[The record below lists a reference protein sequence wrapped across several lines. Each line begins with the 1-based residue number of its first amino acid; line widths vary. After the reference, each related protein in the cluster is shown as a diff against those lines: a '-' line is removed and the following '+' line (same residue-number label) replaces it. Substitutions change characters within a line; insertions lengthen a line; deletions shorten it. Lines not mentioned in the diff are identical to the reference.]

1 MHYQQHIILLLLLI
15 LKVFTL
21 KDDTNDQFI
30 WHQKEKYYFP
40 SIDIKMK
47 VILEER
53 CYDSLEIQKDNT
65 ILIPKDK
72 DSIYVSNFPP
82 IEQIVTFWKS
92 MKKPIQMRVEPFLCD
107 TGYSKKHPIFNNPT
121 CQLPG
126 YMSPSAPRCQT
137 KYLKWICDNARM
149 DINVTKPN
157 YFIIPE
163 ADHAY
168 TFSPPVP
175 WLLTAKNAYVSM
187 CGSIHA
193 SCGLIHTNANC
204 KGTAFLVMG
213 QAFKNKCSY
222 SKLNT
227 VDIKKGSNFTCDK
240 GTPFSNDVVV
250 EDRVFV
256 LGEVDDTYV
265 YHIHLE
271 IMPRIIYHLDFIKNN
286 PDIKISIG
294 CDTKKSHD
302 QTMSGLDHGLLSMKP
317 IMELAGISMDRLI
330 VHKHVYA
337 KEVYFPMEGGCQD
350 PVYNTWQILNMRKY
364 FFDKLNITEQDQ
376 YQKKP
381 VMMLMKRSSAAKH
394 TRNSHDLVRQWSDG
408 FADKML
414 TSLQNKFP
422 RYRVVLFTDRNETL
436 MKCFECQIRAFA
448 EVDVLIGIH
457 GAGLAN
463 IVYMKPN
470 SAVIEIAPYGN
481 DGRCLLGGGP
491 FSRIAA
497 VMAQNYM
504 IHHPPH
510 SEYKWITREMVS
522 ELNIERFLLHLT
534 SFLASINR

>member
-1 MHYQQHIILLLLLI
+1 MIINNIYCNDKIEESPLI
-15 LKVFTL
+15 
-21 KDDTNDQFI
+21 
-30 WHQKEKYYFP
+30 WYQKEKYYFP

-47 VILEER
+47 IILEEK
-53 CYDSLEIQKDNT
+53 CYDQLEIRKDYD
-65 ILIPKDK
+65 ISIPNDK
-72 DSIYVSNFPP
+72 KIIYVSNFPP
-82 IEQIVTFWKS
+82 NKKIVNFWKN
-92 MKKPIQMRVEPFLCD
+92 MKKPLQMRVEPFLCD

-149 DINVTKPN
+149 NINVTKPN
-157 YFIIPE
+157 NFIIPE
-163 ADHAY
+163 SDHSN
-168 TFSPPVP
+168 TFFPPIP
-175 WLLTAKNAYVSM
+175 WLLTVKDSFVSM
-187 CGSIHA
+187 CGSIHTT
-193 SCGLIHTNANC
+193 CGLIHTNANC
-204 KGTAFLVMG
+204 KGTAFLTMG

-222 SKLNT
+222 NLLNNIH
-227 VDIKKGSNFTCDK
+227 IKSGFNFSCSK
-240 GTPFSNDVVV
+240 GTPFSNDIVVH
-250 EDRVFV
+250 DRVFV
-256 LGEVDDTYV
+256 LGEVDDTYI

-286 PDIKISIG
+286 PDIKIIIG
-294 CDTKKSHD
+294 CDTKKSYE
-302 QTMSGLDHGLLSMKP
+302 QTMAGINHGLLSMQP

-350 PVYNTWQILNMRKY
+350 PVYNTWQILNMRDH
-364 FFDKLNITEQDQ
+364 FFEKLKILESDQ
-376 YQKKP
+376 YKKKP
-381 VMMLMKRSSAAKH
+381 IMMLMKRSSSAKH
-394 TRNSHDLVRQWSDG
+394 TRNSHDLVRQWSDD
-408 FADKML
+408 FANKIL
-414 TSLQNKFP
+414 TSLQKKFSN
-422 RYRVVLFTDRNETL
+422 YNVVLFTDRNETL
-436 MKCFECQIRAFA
+436 MKCFECQIRVFA

-470 SAVIEIAPYGN
+470 SAVVELAPYGN

-510 SEYKWITREMVS
+510 NEYKWITREMVS
-522 ELNIERFLLHLT
+522 EFNIERFILHVH
-534 SFLASINR
+534 SFLASIGHILK